1 MTCLLVW
8 LENINWVIYYSVE
21 EKEITDFCS
30 FCIFA
35 LIVQQEKIPQK
46 TCSSGQ
52 EWQAHQVKPFLVFSA
67 SSREYSL
74 CFIVS
79 RLLKKSLRAWWRH
92 KSQDIDRLLVFLQ
105 LYGMLSLPLLRAEVT
120 YHKCSL
126 TLEQACQSR
135 KTAELSS
142 SIVSPHFLH
151 FFRLLPGKIC
161 VGHNI
166 ARMSFHH
173 FVASLRKGNSFCFII
188 RNYL

>member
-79 RLLKKSLRAWWRH
+79 RLLKKSLRA
-92 KSQDIDRLLVFLQ
+92 
-105 LYGMLSLPLLRAEVT
+105 
-120 YHKCSL
+120 
-126 TLEQACQSR
+126 
-135 KTAELSS
+135 
-142 SIVSPHFLH
+142 
-151 FFRLLPGKIC
+151 
-161 VGHNI
+161 
-166 ARMSFHH
+166 
-173 FVASLRKGNSFCFII
+173 
-188 RNYL
+188 